1 MINLNKI
8 SNAKNSSKLTKLVS
22 NINKTCNSLV
32 EVFEKFMDAVS
43 TYGVWTVQKM
53 SKWIQTLLTD
63 RIMNKIFRLKSYL
76 KELNTN
82 IENGKITNNESN
94 TIIAS
99 LIDNK
104 DALVKKMQESNFL
117 YNNFGFLIME
127 VKTMIDDTLNLMVIR
142 A

>member
-1 MINLNKI
+1 
-8 SNAKNSSKLTKLVS
+8 
-22 NINKTCNSLV
+22 
-32 EVFEKFMDAVS
+32 
-43 TYGVWTVQKM
+43 
-53 SKWIQTLLTD
+53 
-63 RIMNKIFRLKSYL
+63 MNKIFRLKSYL